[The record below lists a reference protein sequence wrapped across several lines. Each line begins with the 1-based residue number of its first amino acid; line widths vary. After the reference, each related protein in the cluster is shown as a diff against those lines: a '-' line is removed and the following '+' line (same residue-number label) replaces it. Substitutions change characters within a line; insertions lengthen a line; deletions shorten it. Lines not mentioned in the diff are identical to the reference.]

1 MSLLVFWFGLEG
13 VLPDSRYLVF
23 LLPRQSLEIS
33 VPQPQ
38 AADLNGAQISWIKTS
53 LGGLSLNA
61 LDYQGWE
68 RVDDALVLVDPQDN
82 RLTWAGQTGKEALIV
97 FKTSPAGGMMKVSW
111 NGAGEEI
118 DLYSSK
124 EDELIHRRQFQT
136 PFYASRAI
144 PLLFGI
150 FNVLAGLFTASVLI
164 WRALKDHKIE
174 PDKVRTSMAGSAWQ
188 RVDLILMAG
197 LVSAALLLRVFNLE
211 NLYPFADEYSHLLA
225 AKNILNGMPLNQVY
239 QRSLAIVTLPVVLF
253 FKIFG
258 TYIWTARLVTVIF
271 NSLAVIPLYLIT
283 RRINRP
289 VAVIAG
295 LLFATS
301 PWMIAVARNIREYGY
316 YPFYFYWILYAM
328 FLFLERVPDK
338 FVLARDWKKVI
349 TPAGIGLL
357 LLLAF
362 PVYYSRY
369 IDLSST
375 FRTVLPAYFVFSLF
389 LLKKL
394 DWKNT
399 ANAWLILVIFAL
411 IILGYKI
418 FLNRLH
424 ISPNFFGNLNAFHG
438 YFLKISTLQWFHQ
451 RPPIL
456 LGFVLGAA
464 LMMAVY
470 LRKNSPYPVFFLV
483 LFCASALLFIMNFN
497 HDYRP
502 RYYFHL
508 EIWYIPLVAL
518 GVYGLWLALKLILIS
533 VFPRQAARQ
542 GILQNAAAVTAAL
555 ALALTVNFRQAL
567 LPTFHKENGFMPI
580 TTEYHYDLRPVHEYM
595 LAHASSEDVS
605 DLHHLRQL
613 RKMGGG
619 AAIRAYFLLRLPA

>member
-1 MSLLVFWFGLEG
+1 MQKLKEQHTKFRKNLPAFAALLAGFSLGLFLYTFLLIDYFPPLSKTIFALTAIITLAGAVVYYLLFSKLIIPAFPDMGRTLRIKLFSGLFLMSLLVFWFGLEG

-38 AADLNGAQISWIKTS
+38 AANLNGAQISWIKTS

-375 FRTVLPAYFVFSLF
+375 FRTVLPAYFALQPFSAEKAGLEKYNQHLF
-389 LLKKL
+389 
-394 DWKNT
+394 NPF
-399 ANAWLILVIFAL
+399 IL
-411 IILGYKI
+411 
-418 FLNRLH
+418 
-424 ISPNFFGNLNAFHG
+424 
-438 YFLKISTLQWFHQ
+438 
-451 RPPIL
+451 
-456 LGFVLGAA
+456 
-464 LMMAVY
+464 
-470 LRKNSPYPVFFLV
+470 
-483 LFCASALLFIMNFN
+483 
-497 HDYRP
+497 
-502 RYYFHL
+502 
-508 EIWYIPLVAL
+508 
-518 GVYGLWLALKLILIS
+518 
-533 VFPRQAARQ
+533 
-542 GILQNAAAVTAAL
+542 
-555 ALALTVNFRQAL
+555 
-567 LPTFHKENGFMPI
+567 MP
-580 TTEYHYDLRPVHEYM
+580 
-595 LAHASSEDVS
+595 
-605 DLHHLRQL
+605 
-613 RKMGGG
+613 
-619 AAIRAYFLLRLPA
+619 